1 MTTTAMTS
9 STSDINGKI
18 VVIMGILKSCKM
30 CSDCLDCAGWFK
42 PVIFWSVTGGLA
54 GLLSLLVIGKIRKG
68 REGFKEKKDTEN

>member
-1 MTTTAMTS
+1 MC
-9 STSDINGKI
+9 
-18 VVIMGILKSCKM
+18 L

-68 REGFKEKKDTEN
+68 REGFKEKKRYGKLGGGGGV